1 MLKFLLRDW
10 VGFLM
15 VEVFKFRIKET
26 RPTWRFFCAKNLTR
40 YSIVTP
46 VAACFKQIKSRIDLR
61 AATHGAR
68 GKVLN

>member
-15 VEVFKFRIKET
+15 VEVLNLCTKET
-26 RPTWRFFCAKNLTR
+26 RPTWRFFCAQNPTR

-46 VAACFKQIKSRIDLR
+46 VAACFKQIKSRVELR
-61 AATHGAR
+61 AAKHGAR
-68 GKVLN
+68 GKDL